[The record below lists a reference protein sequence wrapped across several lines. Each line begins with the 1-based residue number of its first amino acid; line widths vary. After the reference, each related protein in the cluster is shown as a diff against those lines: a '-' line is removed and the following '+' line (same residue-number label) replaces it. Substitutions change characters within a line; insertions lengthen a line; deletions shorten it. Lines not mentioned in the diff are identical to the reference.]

1 MKFANKVFLFSFL
14 MAAALSLGVTWV
26 SRTYM
31 KQNAKATYVSKYS
44 LLSETVAHTL
54 NQLELNAEAFMYSAG
69 KVVATEDDRF
79 GLLSPER
86 LKQLR
91 DELRITHIFV
101 IDPKGDFIRSTN
113 EDPSLIPNLN
123 SFCAEYGGLF
133 IGKGQSMV
141 TPIIP
146 PRPEPKPFKFL
157 TLPNLSRTRLIHVG
171 LRVDFIAGTLSKAL
185 QADPTVSSINLYA
198 PEGTSLGKFS
208 RTEFDVARTKENLPE
223 QVPSLVETGSEYR
236 FFTKVQSTQRRCC
249 QCDVAGI
256 TKNGEYYYVLES
268 RISKAELNAALASI
282 EKFFLFVT
290 ASSLLLSLMAARII
304 SRTLVQRLERVTYGI
319 RAAKDSKSLGAQL
332 QVTGRDEIA
341 LLAVEFNGL
350 LRSLSDAQTEIVNSK
365 RQAAII
371 ELAKQVAHD
380 IRSPLAALD
389 VTVSSIEADIP
400 EDSRRMLRSAAGRI
414 RDIAND
420 LINENR
426 RSAQG
431 GVLVKR
437 EHEAPTVYLL
447 SSLVEQ
453 VVSEKRIQLSS
464 KMNIELDALLG
475 RETYGLFVEAQGVE
489 LKRVLSNLIDNAVE
503 ALPGAGKVT
512 LRLSMES
519 GQTVLH
525 LSDNGKGIPEEILG
539 RLGEQ
544 GFTHGKVGGSGL
556 GLHHARSAVQRWGG
570 RLDIRSTLGAGT
582 TVEIRFPQASPPAWF
597 IEKVELHPD
606 KPVLIL
612 DDNKEIHAIWDQLL
626 ASYTAAGLRVL
637 HFTEAR
643 LLSTWIAEHRGSQF
657 LALVDYELLR
667 QELTGLDVIEREGIA
682 GLSILVTSRYAE
694 PSVLQRAAKLGLK
707 IIPKELVGL
716 VPIAFALPVK
726 KVEAP
731 VPPSPGGTRVLVID
745 DDEMIA
751 WAWRKQQKRLGVAE
765 LRTFSSMEACE
776 AAGVDYAAFD
786 LAFVDLKIPQTSWQL
801 DATIRRLKE
810 RGVHRVFVATGDPDM
825 ATNKLCRE
833 ADGVAEE
840 KVPQDLTA
848 YITGN
853 LRRPG
858 PAA

>member
-14 MAAALSLGVTWV
+14 MAAALSMGVTWI

-54 NQLELNAEAFMYSAG
+54 NQLELNAEALMYNAG
-69 KVVATEDDRF
+69 KVVAAEDDRF

-91 DELRITHIFV
+91 DELHITHLFV

-113 EDPSLIPNLN
+113 EDPSLIPNLY
-123 SFCAEYGGLF
+123 SFCSEYRGLF
-133 IGKGQSMV
+133 IGKAQSMA

-146 PRPEPKPFKFL
+146 PRPEPQPFKFL
-157 TLPNLSRTRLIHVG
+157 TLPNPGRTRLIHVG

-185 QADPTVSSINLYA
+185 QADPAVSSLNLYA
-198 PEGTSLGKFS
+198 PEGTSLGKFG
-208 RTEFDVARTKENLPE
+208 RNEFDASRTKENLPE
-223 QVPSLVETGSEYR
+223 RVSSLLETDSDYR
-236 FFTKVQSTQRRCC
+236 FFTKVQSTQPRCC

-256 TKNGEYYYVLES
+256 SKDGEYYYLLEA
-268 RISKAELNAALASI
+268 RISKSELNAALTSI

-290 ASSLLLSLMAARII
+290 AGSLLLSLVAARII

-332 QVTGRDEIA
+332 HMTGRDEIA
-341 LLAVEFNGL
+341 LLAAEFNGL
-350 LRSLSDAQTEIVNSK
+350 LRSLSDAQTELVNSK

-389 VTVSSIEADIP
+389 ITVSSIEADIP

-420 LINENR
+420 LISKNR

-431 GVLVKR
+431 GVPR
-437 EHEAPTVYLL
+437 EQDAPTLNLL
-447 SSLVEQ
+447 SSVVEQ
-453 VVSEKRIQLSS
+453 VVSEKRLQLSS
-464 KMNIELDALLG
+464 KMDIEIDALLG
-475 RETYGLFVEAQGVE
+475 RETYGLFVEAQAVE

-503 ALPGAGKVT
+503 ALTGAGKVT
-512 LRLSMES
+512 LRLSME
-519 GQTVLH
+519 GRQTVLH
-525 LSDNGKGIPEEILG
+525 VSDNGKGISEEILG
-539 RLGEQ
+539 RLGER

-556 GLHHARSAVQRWGG
+556 GLHHARSTVERWGG
-570 RLDIRSTLGAGT
+570 QLNIRSTIGAGT
-582 TVEIRFPQASPPAWF
+582 TVEIRLPQASPPEWF
-597 IEKVELHPD
+597 IAKVELHPD
-606 KPVLIL
+606 VPVLIL

-626 ASYTAAGLRVL
+626 APHIAAGLRVL

-643 LLSTWIAEHRGSQF
+643 LLLTWIAEHRGPQF

-682 GLSILVTSRYAE
+682 ERSILVTSRYAE

-716 VPIAFALPVK
+716 VPIVFGLPVK
-726 KVEAP
+726 RVEAP
-731 VPPSPGGTRVLVID
+731 ALPSPGGPRVLVID
-745 DDEMIA
+745 DDEMIT

-776 AAGVDYAAFD
+776 AAEVDYTAFD
-786 LAFVDLKIPQTSWQL
+786 LAFVDLHIPQTSWQL
-801 DATIRRLKE
+801 DATIRRLKD
-810 RGVHRVFVATGDPDM
+810 RGVKRVFVATGDPGR
-825 ATNKLCRE
+825 ATNNLCRE
-833 ADGVAEE
+833 ADGIAEE

-848 YITGN
+848 YTAGN
-853 LRRPG
+853 LRRPR
-858 PAA
+858 PSA